1 MFYPH
6 IRAPC
11 FKMTQRLAVVGSRTM
26 TDDKIFNNIVTE
38 WVRENGVPECIVT
51 GCARGADALARKYA
65 ETHQIPL
72 VVKRA
77 DWQKHGKAAGP
88 KRNSQIVADCT
99 AMIAFVGVKSVGTL
113 DSLRKARA
121 AKKSV
126 TVERGDF

>member
-1 MFYPH
+1 
-6 IRAPC
+6 
-11 FKMTQRLAVVGSRTM
+11 MTQRLAIVGSRTM
-26 TDDKIFNNIVTE
+26 SDERFFNNIVNQ
-38 WVRENGVPECIVT
+38 WVRENGTPECIVT

-65 ETHQIPL
+65 DAHKIPL

-99 AMIAFVGVKSVGTL
+99 AMIAFVGFKSVGTL

-121 AKKSV
+121 ANKSV